1 MRGER
6 VGEKVQGRLGRD
18 ERREK
23 SIDRQGSGDC
33 CFGSL
38 VVATRRCVSAVIL
51 EMMMINDRRTYP
63 LPSSLASREK
73 MVAKENM
80 IAEENIVA
88 EVGIDAEI
96 RIIVAGVESCLSFR
110 CMSNRV
116 EALIL

>member
-1 MRGER
+1 MF
-6 VGEKVQGRLGRD
+6 V
-18 ERREK
+18 
-23 SIDRQGSGDC
+23 
-33 CFGSL
+33 GSL
-38 VVATRRCVSAVIL
+38 VVATGKIFVSVTIL
-51 EMMMINDRRTYP
+51 VDGGFDWKTYP
-63 LPSSLASREK
+63 LPSSLALREK
-73 MVAKENM
+73 MLAKENM

>member
-1 MRGER
+1 MRYVSTLR
-6 VGEKVQGRLGRD
+6 
-18 ERREK
+18 
-23 SIDRQGSGDC
+23 
-33 CFGSL
+33 L
-38 VVATRRCVSAVIL
+38 VV
-51 EMMMINDRRTYP
+51 MISLDWRTYP
-63 LPSSLASREK
+63 LPSSLASRER